1 MKNNLNIF
9 VRFWGICRSKHWCY
23 ERCIPWAYYKDFLL
37 IKQSFFINY
46 FNNSKISIKMSNNS
60 SFMSNDK
67 NRTIVNSGL
76 TWILVINKMWFWKKK
91 TRVDK
96 RIYHY
101 QKISMV
107 LGLLI
112 STIVKRKKWA
122 ERPNSWLF
130 RDLKQKAKILN
141 FLLLLNSC

>member
-1 MKNNLNIF
+1 MSELKIIIFANLNGKQPNMKNNLNIF

-37 IKQSFFINY
+37 IKQSCFINY

-76 TWILVINKMWFWKKK
+76 TWILVINKMWFWKKNQ
-91 TRVDK
+91 DW
-96 RIYHY
+96 
-101 QKISMV
+101 QENIS
-107 LGLLI
+107 LSKDFNG
-112 STIVKRKKWA
+112 
-122 ERPNSWLF
+122 SWF
-130 RDLKQKAKILN
+130 INKHDRET
-141 FLLLLNSC
+141 

>member
-1 MKNNLNIF
+1 
-9 VRFWGICRSKHWCY
+9 
-23 ERCIPWAYYKDFLL
+23 
-37 IKQSFFINY
+37 
-46 FNNSKISIKMSNNS
+46 MSNNS
-60 SFMSNDK
+60 LFMSNDK

-76 TWILVINKMWFWKKK
+76 TWILVINKMWFWKEKN
-91 TRVDK
+91 RVDK

-122 ERPNSWLF
+122 ERTNS
-130 RDLKQKAKILN
+130 
-141 FLLLLNSC
+141 